1 MLTDQSHLA
10 PLDPPLPP
18 LLRNAF
24 PREGGRGSLHRLRL
38 GRRAAGRIIEAVSEK
53 FVQVASL
60 QRVGEQR
67 EDVADVM
74 SEISHRAELA
84 EIGRTEQ
91 GRIMQIRLEFNVPFV
106 PPAGVRKPIPR
117 SKSWRRRA

>member
-1 MLTDQSHLA
+1 MMRSPA
-10 PLDPPLPP
+10 
-18 LLRNAF
+18 R
-24 PREGGRGSLHRLRL
+24 GRGSLHRLRL
-38 GRRAAGRIIEAVSEK
+38 GRLAAGRIIEAVSEK

-74 SEISHRAELA
+74 IEISHRAELA
-84 EIGRTEQ
+84 EIGLTEQ

-106 PPAGVRKPIPR
+106 PPAGVRKPIPTLQILAPPSVSR
-117 SKSWRRRA
+117 FGARIRIVLSAVTCPE